1 MKILVTG
8 GAGYV
13 GSACLRLLHS
23 KGHEP
28 VAYDNLVEGHPLAVN
43 GADLVVGDIA
53 DRSLLVKTIR
63 EHDIEAVMHFAAA
76 TYVGES
82 VENPEYHYRNNICAT
97 LSLLNAMRETGV
109 NRILFSSTCATYGMN
124 PVCPMAED
132 AAQDPCSP
140 YARTKLA
147 IEWMI
152 RDFSHAYGLGYT
164 LLRYFNAAGASPDG
178 RFGEYHNPETHLI
191 PLVLEVPLGKRTNI
205 KLFGDDY
212 PTEDGS
218 CIRDYVHIDDLASA
232 HLLAIEA
239 TTPDTH
245 EVYNIGTGNG
255 VSVFEIHR
263 ACERVTGQK
272 IPYEVLGRRPGD
284 PPALV
289 ANPEKL
295 MSGLDWQ
302 PRYTDIEDSI
312 ATAWKWHKQYP
323 SGYKDRELEK
333 D

>member
-13 GSACLRLLHS
+13 GSACLRLLTDERHT
-23 KGHEP
+23 P
-28 VAYDNLVEGHPLAVN
+28 VAYDNLVEGHPKAVN
-43 GADLVVGDIA
+43 GATLVVGDIA
-53 DRSLLVKTIR
+53 DTELLVKTLK
-63 EHDIEAVMHFAAA
+63 EYEIEAVMHFAAA

-82 VENPEYHYRNNICAT
+82 VSNPEYHYRNNIGGT

-109 NRILFSSTCATYGMN
+109 KKMLFSSTCATYGMN

-152 RDFSHAYGLGYT
+152 RDFAHAYGLGYT

-191 PLVLEVPLGKRTNI
+191 PLVLEVPLGKRADI

-212 PTEDGS
+212 PTADGS
-218 CIRDYVHIDDLASA
+218 CVRDYVHIDDLASA
-232 HLLAIEA
+232 HLKAILATDSETA
-239 TTPDTH
+239 
-245 EVYNIGTGNG
+245 EVYNIGTGKG
-255 VSVFEIHR
+255 VSVFEIHK
-263 ACERVTGQK
+263 ACEAVTGK
-272 IPYEVLGRRPGD
+272 TIPYEICERRPGD

-289 ANPEKL
+289 ANPNKL
-295 MSGLDWQ
+295 MSKLDWS
-302 PRYTDIEDSI
+302 PKYTDIEDTI
-312 ATAWKWHKQYP
+312 ATAWKWHTQFP
-323 SGYKDRELEK
+323 AGYQDHE
-333 D
+333 